1 MQTEE
6 LVELVKE
13 IQTSKSESRT
23 LELKT
28 AEIGCPKKFYDTL
41 SSFSNQDDGGIIIFG
56 IDESKDYSVVGVYD
70 SQDLQ
75 KQINNQCKEME
86 PVVRPLITICEVD
99 GKSVVSAEIPGI
111 EITNRPCYYKGKG
124 KVKGSYIRCGDSD
137 EPMTDY
143 EIYSYEAYRK
153 KYQDDIRVI
162 DRASMLTINSDKFI
176 EYKLLCKKN
185 KPNLSK
191 IPDEQFNELMS
202 ITKNGKLT
210 LASVLLFCA
219 YPQAYFPQL
228 SIIATS
234 VYGNEVGVLG
244 ENGERFK
251 DNRRIEGTIED
262 MLDGALQFV
271 KNNMRVSTVI
281 NPQTGKRNDKAD
293 YPLTAVREVI
303 LNALVHR
310 DYSIHTEGMPIQ
322 LTMYNDRL
330 EVENPGGLYGRMTID
345 QLGKVQPDTRNP
357 VLATAMETLGL
368 TENRYSG
375 IPTIYS
381 EMKNAG
387 LPAPKFEDNKES
399 FTVTLYNNTESL
411 KDDMDSTDSLLEFCS
426 IPRTRSEIANYLGIT
441 TPSYAIKKYIKP
453 LIKDGKIEMTNP
465 EKPKSSNQKYF
476 TSDK

>member
-1 MQTEE
+1 M
-6 LVELVKE
+6 
-13 IQTSKSESRT
+13 
-23 LELKT
+23 
-28 AEIGCPKKFYDTL
+28 
-41 SSFSNQDDGGIIIFG
+41 
-56 IDESKDYSVVGVYD
+56 
-70 SQDLQ
+70 
-75 KQINNQCKEME
+75 
-86 PVVRPLITICEVD
+86 
-99 GKSVVSAEIPGI
+99 
-111 EITNRPCYYKGKG
+111 
-124 KVKGSYIRCGDSD
+124 
-137 EPMTDY
+137 
-143 EIYSYEAYRK
+143 
-153 KYQDDIRVI
+153 
-162 DRASMLTINSDKFI
+162 
-176 EYKLLCKKN
+176 LCKKN

-251 DNRRIEGTIED
+251 DNRRIEGTIDD

-330 EVENPGGLYGRMTID
+330 EVKNPGGLYGRMTID

-375 IPTIYS
+375 IPTIRS

-426 IPRTRSEIANYLGIT
+426 IPRTRSEIANYLGIA

-465 EKPKSSNQKYF
+465 ERPKSSNQNYF